1 MAVDNIGQAL
11 VFNGATWFLDTSAI
25 FPDSSALPAQV
36 SCKSASFCMVVRG
49 GYAVSWD
56 GRAFSAPVNVVAPVY
71 DFTSVSCPAQ
81 GSCVAVSNNAVG
93 YYSSGQWT
101 TTEGVNHGSYLSCP
115 TMGLCISVG
124 LPADAWTY
132 RNGAWSGPVDLGSK
146 TFGPAELSCPP
157 GTSARQSAVT
167 ARATAWQR
175 VTRSRRR
182 LGGVPVACPIG
193 QSATVFQGHSR

>member
-71 DFTSVSCPAQ
+71 DFTSV
-81 GSCVAVSNNAVG
+81 
-93 YYSSGQWT
+93 
-101 TTEGVNHGSYLSCP
+101 SCP